1 MHANARQEIT
11 EVRAGD
17 IAAANLSR
25 EAMIA
30 GDITK
35 NLGNAFK
42 ELYKI
47 KSIP

>member
-1 MHANARQEIT
+1 VYLHGA
-11 EVRAGD
+11 AGD
-17 IAAANLSR
+17 LAAANLSR

-35 NLGNAFK
+35 HLGSAIK